1 MNSGADNIIFILGNV
16 LIWTLATMIPIYIR
30 RILKNDLIKTKI
42 IKRKE
47 SKRNFIVI
55 ATVTKVENMIW
66 KYSQVEDASLEC
78 EYTDQKGKVHIF
90 KVSGVIG
97 KFNVKKGDTVQV
109 LVEPNKW
116 SNYQI
121 VLNGIVD

>member
-1 MNSGADNIIFILGNV
+1 M
-16 LIWTLATMIPIYIR
+16 Y
-30 RILKNDLIKTKI
+30 LIKIKI

-47 SKRNFIVI
+47 SKRSCIVE

-78 EYTDQKGKVHIF
+78 EYTDQKGKVHVF
-90 KVSGVIG
+90 KVSEIIG
-97 KFNVKKGDTVQV
+97 KFNVKVGDKVQV
-109 LVEPNKW
+109 VVEPDKW

-121 VLNGIVD
+121 LLNDIVD